1 MPDQLFTVKET
12 APKLRTTEAG
22 LRWMLHAGTAP
33 QSVKIGGRRLFRESD
48 IAAFIAEAKS

>member
-1 MPDQLFTVKET
+1 MSDQLFTVRET

-33 QSVKIGGRRLFRESD
+33 RSIKIGGRRMFRESD
-48 IAAFIAEAKS
+48 IERFIAEAS